1 MNKATTKW
9 QNTTD
14 AAGNGTREFVIESIE
29 RRTVTGAL
37 WLPQDPGLSR
47 PGRARPGESTPGEST
62 PGESTPG
69 QFNTLMLFGH
79 GASGDRYQAPI
90 CHLAERFVS
99 EAQVP
104 VLSLDGP
111 VHGLR
116 QVGPGIRTV

>member
-47 PGRARPGESTPGEST
+47 PGRAR

>member
-1 MNKATTKW
+1 MHFGYRKIRVYPDRVAPDRVN
-9 QNTTD
+9 
-14 AAGNGTREFVIESIE
+14 
-29 RRTVTGAL
+29 
-37 WLPQDPGLSR
+37 PQR
-47 PGRARPGESTPGEST
+47 GEST